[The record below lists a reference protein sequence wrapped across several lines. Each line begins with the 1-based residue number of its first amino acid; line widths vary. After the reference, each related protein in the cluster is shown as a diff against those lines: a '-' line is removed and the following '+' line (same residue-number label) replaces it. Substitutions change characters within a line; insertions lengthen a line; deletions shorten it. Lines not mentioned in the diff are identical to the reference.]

1 LRFPPS
7 LLLQFNRFLGILR
20 LHLQGTTPSLV
31 YCSTPITYATSETTI
46 ALQDVLDGIMP
57 GVVPLM
63 YTLLMYYLLS
73 KKKVSA
79 VLLMVGT
86 MVLGIVC
93 VYLGILA

>member
-1 LRFPPS
+1 M
-7 LLLQFNRFLGILR
+7 
-20 LHLQGTTPSLV
+20 
-31 YCSTPITYATSETTI
+31 YATSETTI